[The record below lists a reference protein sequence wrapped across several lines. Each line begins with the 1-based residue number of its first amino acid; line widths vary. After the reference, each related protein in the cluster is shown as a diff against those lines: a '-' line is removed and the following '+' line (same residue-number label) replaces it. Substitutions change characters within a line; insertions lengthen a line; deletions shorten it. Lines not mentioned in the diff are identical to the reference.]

1 MFRVHKLS
9 DILENPE
16 GLLLIDSHVRVHL
29 DIEISYEE
37 ANFLRETWIPEHRLR
52 EMALIPMKADMNEN
66 GQTADGLKFESVDQI
81 IIDQINSIES
91 NNFDKKI
98 LLDIYNNL

>member
-1 MFRVHKLS
+1 
-9 DILENPE
+9 
-16 GLLLIDSHVRVHL
+16 
-29 DIEISYEE
+29 
-37 ANFLRETWIPEHRLR
+37 
-52 EMALIPMKADMNEN
+52 MKADMNEN

>member
-1 MFRVHKLS
+1 MKG
-9 DILENPE
+9 DA
-16 GLLLIDSHVRVHL
+16 
-29 DIEISYEE
+29 IEQGQ
-37 ANFLRETWIPEHRLR
+37 
-52 EMALIPMKADMNEN
+52 N
-66 GQTADGLKFESVDQI
+66 GDGLKFESVDQI